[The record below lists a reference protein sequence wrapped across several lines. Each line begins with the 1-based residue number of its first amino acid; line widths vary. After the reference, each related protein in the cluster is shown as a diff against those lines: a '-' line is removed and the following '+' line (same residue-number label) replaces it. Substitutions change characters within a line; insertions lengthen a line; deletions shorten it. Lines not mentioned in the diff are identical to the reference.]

1 MKAKLELKQKSK
13 SKGAEN
19 PMRNIRIEKILL
31 SAGAK
36 DKELVKAKKL
46 LEFISGMKAQVISSH
61 KRIPTFGV
69 APGMEVGVRITIR
82 GEAGIELLR
91 RLLGA
96 LDNIL
101 KKKQISA
108 NHFSFGIHEYI
119 DIPGMEYQRDIGI
132 RGFNVTIVFVRPG
145 VRVKRKKIKAGNTP
159 GKQDITKEEIMKY
172 MEENFKT
179 KFK

>member
-1 MKAKLELKQKSK
+1 MKAQAVAKVKNE
-13 SKGAEN
+13 EDN
-19 PMRNIRIEKILL
+19 PMRQVRIEKVLL
-31 SAGAK
+31 SAGAI
-36 DKELVKAKKL
+36 DKELEKSKKL
-46 LEFISGMKAQVISSH
+46 IELITGMKAQVVASQ
-61 KRIPTFGV
+61 KRIPDFGV
-69 APGMEVGVRITIR
+69 RPGLEVGTVVTLR
-82 GEAGIELLR
+82 GKRGVEILR

-101 KKKQISA
+101 KKKQVSD

-132 RGFNVTIVFVRPG
+132 KGFNVSVVFARPG
-145 VRVKRKKIKAGNTP
+145 FRVKRKKIKTGRVP
-159 GKQDITKEEIMKY
+159 KKQFVTKDEIIKY